1 MDDDA
6 GTEAWGLAV
15 PSPGC
20 SSSGNCKRGQDT
32 QGVDPQQ
39 SAAHFLESGKETPR
53 WPRRSH
59 TKLSICP
66 FIAWRALAQQGAWPG
81 AASGWRPAW
90 GKSVGPGPTDRGSS
104 LWSHNRAREKAGKE
118 PTVELPIPGCLW
130 FTWQG
135 DLSIRGSNR
144 SPAALISCSGECG
157 QKCPLDGPLQWRNQK
172 TGTKI
177 LTWKEDAPLCPS
189 SWGRAPG

>member
-20 SSSGNCKRGQDT
+20 SSTGNCKRGQDT

-59 TKLSICP
+59 TRLSICP

-104 LWSHNRAREKAGKE
+104 LWSHNRAR
-118 PTVELPIPGCLW
+118 VLPGESQGRRSLVGCRL
-130 FTWQG
+130 
-135 DLSIRGSNR
+135 
-144 SPAALISCSGECG
+144 
-157 QKCPLDGPLQWRNQK
+157 
-172 TGTKI
+172 
-177 LTWKEDAPLCPS
+177 
-189 SWGRAPG
+189 WGRTESDTNEVT